1 MQSPPTL
8 APVPGQHIELTRKAT
23 ISGVTYI
30 KSGRFKKR
38 YTGNKYSEVDI
49 NGNLWLKGSEL
60 RRSLK
65 EPAQPGRRA
74 KKKAPVE
81 TGAGVII
88 YNSNQI
94 EKQISENLSTL
105 QNPGETA
112 LQQLSTTKPQR
123 EYKIKKSIVRQRVLG
138 YINTMK
144 GKKELYFWTVTF
156 PMGTTD
162 EIAYQIFNIWL
173 TRLRQKKM
181 LKEYLWVA
189 ERQGEN
195 SEINNTTIHFHIAIP
210 HRMDVIRANSLMRE
224 TLMGFAKKKLI
235 PFKQVQCLKYNGV
248 DIAKHKTTKRVINF
262 AVKKGSKAL
271 ALYLTKYVSK
281 SESVFKHLAWHNS
294 RGFSSLFTGI
304 TFSKQEFDITKLHY
318 YLNFEKAHENEWCFF
333 VPWRGEPPKI
343 FTSHLYEL
351 NSYVQFQ
358 LSNN

>member
-1 MQSPPTL
+1 MNVLPTL

-49 NGNLWLKGSEL
+49 NGNLWLKGADL
-60 RRSLK
+60 RRALK
-65 EPAQPGRRA
+65 QPAGPGRRA
-74 KKKAPVE
+74 KSKAPVD
-81 TGAGVII
+81 TGADAISC
-88 YNSNQI
+88 NKNQI
-94 EKQISENLSTL
+94 EQQMSDNLSTL
-105 QNPGETA
+105 QSPAETD
-112 LQQLSTTKPQR
+112 LHQLSTTKPQR
-123 EYKIKKSIVRQRVLG
+123 EYKIKKSVVRQRLLG

-156 PMGTTD
+156 PAGTTD
-162 EIAYQIFNIWL
+162 AIAYQIFNIWL

-189 ERQGEN
+189 ERQEN
-195 SEINNTTIHFHIAIP
+195 GTVHFHAAIP

-224 TLMGFAKKKLI
+224 TLMYFAKGKLI

-248 DIAKHKTTKRVINF
+248 DIAKNRKTGRVTNF
-262 AVKKGSKAL
+262 AIKKGQKSL
-271 ALYLTKYVSK
+271 TVYLTKYVSK
-281 SESVFKHLAWHNS
+281 SESVFHHLAWHNS

-318 YLNFEKAHENEWCFF
+318 HLNFTKAHENEWCIF

-351 NSYVQFQ
+351 NSYVQYQ